1 MYLDALDHPQESF
14 KVTAIGV
21 GANILLNILLIP
33 LIGING
39 AAIATL
45 ATMTLNALLAWRV
58 LSRYITV
65 RLEHQNLSNIMIS
78 SIVMGVLVG
87 GYRFFIPLS
96 NIWVTILA
104 VVFGGMTYG
113 LLILKFDKKVYTEMR
128 DIVEKIGIGF
138 VWPGWL

>member
-1 MYLDALDHPQESF
+1 
-14 KVTAIGV
+14 
-21 GANILLNILLIP
+21 
-33 LIGING
+33 
-39 AAIATL
+39 
-45 ATMTLNALLAWRV
+45 
-58 LSRYITV
+58 
-65 RLEHQNLSNIMIS
+65 MIS

>member
-1 MYLDALDHPQESF
+1 
-14 KVTAIGV
+14 
-21 GANILLNILLIP
+21 
-33 LIGING
+33 
-39 AAIATL
+39 
-45 ATMTLNALLAWRV
+45 
-58 LSRYITV
+58 
-65 RLEHQNLSNIMIS
+65 
-78 SIVMGVLVG
+78 MGVLVG